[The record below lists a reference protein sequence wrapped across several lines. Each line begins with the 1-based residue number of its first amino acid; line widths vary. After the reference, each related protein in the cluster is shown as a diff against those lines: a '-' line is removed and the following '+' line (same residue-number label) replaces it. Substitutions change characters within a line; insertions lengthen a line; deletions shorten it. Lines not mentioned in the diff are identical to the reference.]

1 MNKRLHLKNLVMG
14 EKALM
19 VPGAYSALTAKLVE
33 QSGFPAVYLTGF
45 GTAAHLLGK
54 PDYGLVTLSEMA
66 NTVKTICQATDIP
79 LIADGD
85 TGYGNEINVQRT
97 IQEYELA
104 GAACIQLEDQV
115 SPKKCGHMNGKQ
127 VIPMEDHVRKIKAAV
142 SSRNDSNF
150 LIMARTD
157 ARAVNGLDDA
167 LRRADAYLG
176 AGADI
181 LFIEAPQ
188 SIEELEIIGRTFPG
202 VPLVANMVENGKTP
216 NLHINELEQL
226 GFKIVVYP
234 VSMLFTATLAI
245 QEGLQRLKENGISE
259 PSPSKMVTFQDFT
272 EIVGLSKYQEWEK
285 NFI

>member
-1 MNKRLHLKNLVMG
+1 MNKRQHLKNLLMG
-14 EKALM
+14 DKALM
-19 VPGAYSALTAKLVE
+19 VPGAYSALTARLVE

-54 PDYGLVTLSEMA
+54 PDYGLVTMSEMVT
-66 NTVKTICQATDIP
+66 TVKTMCQVTTIP

-97 IQEYELA
+97 VQEYELA
-104 GAACIQLEDQV
+104 GAACIQLEDQTF
-115 SPKKCGHMNGKQ
+115 PKKCGHMNGKQ
-127 VIPMEDHVRKIKAAV
+127 VIPMEDHARKIKAAV

-157 ARAVNGLDDA
+157 SRAVNGLDDA
-167 LRRADAYLG
+167 LRRGYAYLE

-188 SIEELEIIGRTFPG
+188 SIEELEVIGRNFQG
-202 VPLVANMVENGKTP
+202 VPLVANMVENGRTP
-216 NLHINELEQL
+216 NLHINTLKQM

-234 VSMLFTATLAI
+234 VTSLFTATLAI
-245 QEGLQRLKENGISE
+245 QEGLKGLKENGISE
-259 PSPSKMVTFQDFT
+259 PSSSKMVSFQDFT
-272 EIVGLSKYQEWEK
+272 EIVGLSEFQEWEK
-285 NFI
+285 SFF